1 MQTLTRNPAYIHVE
15 GAQTDLG
22 AAMFN
27 AAVTFAIEAGMPDG
41 NDTDIIIAA
50 RQPVSMAAAYRDL
63 CEHLGVPVPRFV
75 RMALS

>member
-1 MQTLTRNPAYIHVE
+1 MQTITRNPGYIHVE

-27 AAVTFAIEAGMPDG
+27 AVATFADEAGRPNC
-41 NDTDIIIAA
+41 NDNDIIIAA

-75 RMALS
+75 RLALI